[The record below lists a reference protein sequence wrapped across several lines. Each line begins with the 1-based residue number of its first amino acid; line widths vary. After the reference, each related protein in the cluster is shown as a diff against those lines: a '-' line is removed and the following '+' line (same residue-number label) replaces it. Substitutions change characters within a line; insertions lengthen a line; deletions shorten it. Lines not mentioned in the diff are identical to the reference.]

1 MLGPALSCASC
12 RLGVPGQPFRQQVQA
27 RLTLEII
34 VFAPLAQTLVALNAP
49 ALSLRHF
56 LAALV
61 VVCGDDG
68 GT

>member
-1 MLGPALSCASC
+1 MPACLAA
-12 RLGVPGQPFRQQVQA
+12 RVGERPWLKQPGNA
-27 RLTLEII
+27 RDDALYL
-34 VFAPLAQTLVALNAP
+34 LVALNAP

-68 GT
+68 DT

>member
-1 MLGPALSCASC
+1 M
-12 RLGVPGQPFRQQVQA
+12 
-27 RLTLEII
+27 TLLYLRI
-34 VFAPLAQTLVALNAP
+34 ALNAP

-68 GT
+68 DT